1 MMPEG
6 PSFPVCSTFVQE
18 LFQAQYR
25 YEQIKISL
33 MLCAYVVLGD
43 LNVSVLHFYFCRSSL
58 TCPHCQKQ
66 SNTFDPF
73 LCISLPIPLP
83 HTR

>member
-1 MMPEG
+1 MPEG

-25 YEQIKISL
+25 YEPASPPCAARHVAAGGL
-33 MLCAYVVLGD
+33 DGAVLCL
-43 LNVSVLHFYFCRSSL
+43 CPRRSSL
-58 TCPHCQKQ
+58 TCPRCQKQ
-66 SNTFDPF
+66 SDTFDPF